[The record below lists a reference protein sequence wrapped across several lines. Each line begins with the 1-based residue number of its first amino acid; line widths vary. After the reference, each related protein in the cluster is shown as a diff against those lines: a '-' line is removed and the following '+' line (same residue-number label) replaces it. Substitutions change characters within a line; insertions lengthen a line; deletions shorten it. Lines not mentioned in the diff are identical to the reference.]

1 MIFKNRKNK
10 KRILNEI
17 KASIDL
23 INFNNIEVDT
33 QTKEKNEAKVFEK
46 GKVYG
51 DSKMFNNNVTFCYKS
66 IYGRSKVSGCSKL
79 YGHSKRDISQDI
91 PQQEKK

>member
-79 YGHSKRDISQDI
+79 YGHSKWDISQDI